1 MHSCGHT
8 FCRPTNQKNKSLY
21 SIPRVFMRIIIF
33 RSRVWGEDTSVCCSP
48 LLQRFFFF
56 FLFKQSFEGG
66 LLFYCYPIQHR
77 LIVRHSLLVSGLI
90 PGSVCRQLL
99 LRGLLP
105 GQPFSFTSKVPVVS
119 DNWICWSLF
128 LDELGK
134 FFLKPPRTTCGDV
147 GAVWPFYFKVFWLNY
162 FLQFSSC
169 CPWWVF
175 SHSILLTVH

>member
-1 MHSCGHT
+1 MWSHLLQT
-8 FCRPTNQKNKSLY
+8 DKPKEQKLY

-48 LLQRFFFF
+48 LLRRFFFF

-90 PGSVCRQLL
+90 PGSVCHQLL

-128 LDELGK
+128 LDELGT
-134 FFLKPPRTTCGDV
+134 FFLKPSRTTCGDV
-147 GAVWPFYFKVFWLNY
+147 GAVWPF
-162 FLQFSSC
+162 FLRFSD
-169 CPWWVF
+169 PETQLF
-175 SHSILLTVH
+175 SAIL